1 MSITSIKGE
10 ERLQNL
16 EARLGELK
24 IEYAEAVQS
33 LESKKEAIYLKKS
46 KELDKLIKDVEDEIN
61 EMVMR

>member
-16 EARLGELK
+16 EARLEELK
-24 IEYAEAVQS
+24 IEHSQAQKLLAE
-33 LESKKEAIYLKKS
+33 KKEGIYLKKIV
-46 KELDKLIKDVEDEIN
+46 ELEKLMKDVEEEID

>member
-16 EARLGELK
+16 EARLEELK
-24 IEYAEAVQS
+24 AEFAQAGK
-33 LESKKEAIYLKKS
+33 LLKEKKQAIYLKKTQ
-46 KELDKLIKDVEDEIN
+46 ELEKLIKDVEDEIN